1 MKNFIRDYISFR
13 KKEPITP
20 TDAEKA
26 RIYKE
31 KVKKMKPA
39 IINGKKL
46 NAFAKYQRLFKVVVR
61 ERREKVDDD
70 LTTDAYVDMFK
81 DDIFD
86 NDETS
91 DAENDDVK
99 AVSIGGKLD
108 KDIDY
113 HIDNH
118 VTISHVINVGK
129 RIEVPNEDGID
140 TSVQIWQG
148 NHVFTNVRQFL
159 ESDLKTCYDTV
170 RSDYM
175 KINQVVVENDAY
187 VEGST
192 DPLEANKYKVE
203 EKRQFKNTP
212 IPQYENF
219 GDFPCYVCHAE
230 TEWPDDPQ
238 KPVLCKFSGT
248 DITFTRYSK
257 MEKEY
262 PRIKRLGTTEN
273 AILQPSIYPEKRS
286 NRKLKNTAQNLK
298 DTDEDYWCRDQN
310 MMWNYRNGFDAMLAE
325 RDRLRF
331 LYSMATVEH
340 YFKQQKVQLVKY
352 NYNVI
357 RDKKLGPT
365 LGELHI
371 RRKINTNDIYALNER
386 SRKWNELVWPQTDNN
401 WAPSLGKNSWN
412 K

>member
-1 MKNFIRDYISFR
+1 MEQEDDTEELQDFNDSLNFAIKAFETRGFKVKKFQPGAMKNFIRDYISFR

-175 KINQVVVENDAY
+175 KINQVVVEKNDAY

-203 EKRQFKNTP
+203 EKRQLKNTP

-219 GDFPCYVCHAE
+219 GISCYVCHAVSC
-230 TEWPDDPQ
+230 Q
-238 KPVLCKFSGT
+238 MILKNLYCVNFVVLTLLSHGT
-248 DITFTRYSK
+248 SK
-257 MEKEY
+257 WKIV
-262 PRIKRLGTTEN
+262 PTPKRLGTTEN
-273 AILQPSIYPEKRS
+273 AISTFYI
-286 NRKLKNTAQNLK
+286 
-298 DTDEDYWCRDQN
+298 
-310 MMWNYRNGFDAMLAE
+310 
-325 RDRLRF
+325 
-331 LYSMATVEH
+331 
-340 YFKQQKVQLVKY
+340 
-352 NYNVI
+352 
-357 RDKKLGPT
+357 
-365 LGELHI
+365 
-371 RRKINTNDIYALNER
+371 
-386 SRKWNELVWPQTDNN
+386 SRKTLQ
-401 WAPSLGKNSWN
+401 SKIKKYCKKFKGHG
-412 K
+412 